1 MESTR
6 GLERNDTKTM
16 NKFNF
21 VAMHIC
27 DADNLLVHCCGPE
40 QEFPVLDASSELQL
54 PAGNG
59 TDRFGFLAGLGKY
72 ICCILYLFSM

>member
-16 NKFNF
+16 NMFNF

-27 DADNLLVHCCGPE
+27 DDENLFVHCCGPD
-40 QEFPVLDASSELQL
+40 QEYPVLDASSEL
-54 PAGNG
+54 PAGNA
-59 TDRFGFLAGLGKY
+59 TDRLLFLAGVGKY
-72 ICCILYLFSM
+72 ICCIL